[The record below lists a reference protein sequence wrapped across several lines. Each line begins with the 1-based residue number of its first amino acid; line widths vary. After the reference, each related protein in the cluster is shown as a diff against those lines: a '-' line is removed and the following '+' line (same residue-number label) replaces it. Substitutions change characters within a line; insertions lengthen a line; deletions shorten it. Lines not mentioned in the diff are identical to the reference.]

1 MQIIKINNNELL
13 NAAYILKI
21 FKKALERPSLNGSMH
36 DYVIVLR
43 TEFETFIV
51 RYRSMAE
58 RDADFKKIGK
68 FLGGIS
74 EGIIELNGRSS

>member
-1 MQIIKINNNELL
+1 MQVVKINKNELL

-51 RYRSMAE
+51 RYNSMGE
-58 RDADFKKIGK
+58 RDTAFSDLTFYLSGNTSGIHYMRGK
-68 FLGGIS
+68 AK
-74 EGIIELNGRSS
+74 